1 VRVTVTYSAADTPGV
16 PGTNGVVTT
25 TKPQPDAEP
34 WRLDFSGAIAPEPL
48 TIDIV
53 R

>member
-1 VRVTVTYSAADTPGV
+1 MSTKITRSTQLDRQPGRT
-16 PGTNGVVTT
+16 G
-25 TKPQPDAEP
+25 QPDAEP